1 MSRLKKY
8 EQYEGILK
16 EVYHLSKI
24 RKSEEK
30 VDVIDR
36 IKSGQPYSDKVY
48 DFLMQTDLDTVKFV
62 QTVMYLGRDYKI
74 PKENEYE
81 IERRMELAEE
91 GIKVEPKKLESV
103 ANPDRLIDEYMA
115 DLTKAK
121 GWKSQDIEAYQVSS
135 KSTLDKYMERAFKIL
150 GI

>member
-62 QTVMYLGRDYKI
+62 QTVMYLGRDLKFQ
-74 PKENEYE
+74 K
-81 IERRMELAEE
+81 RMNM
-91 GIKVEPKKLESV
+91 KLK
-103 ANPDRLIDEYMA
+103 DE
-115 DLTKAK
+115 
-121 GWKSQDIEAYQVSS
+121 WS
-135 KSTLDKYMERAFKIL
+135 
-150 GI
+150 

>member
-74 PKENEYE
+74 PEENE
-81 IERRMELAEE
+81 IERRMELAAE
-91 GIKVEPKKLESV
+91 GIKVVPKKLESV
-103 ANPDRLIDEYMA
+103 AEPDMLIDEYMA

>member
-48 DFLMQTDLDTVKFV
+48 DFLM
-62 QTVMYLGRDYKI
+62 
-74 PKENEYE
+74 
-81 IERRMELAEE
+81 
-91 GIKVEPKKLESV
+91 
-103 ANPDRLIDEYMA
+103 
-115 DLTKAK
+115 
-121 GWKSQDIEAYQVSS
+121 
-135 KSTLDKYMERAFKIL
+135 
-150 GI
+150 

>member
-36 IKSGQPYSDKVY
+36 IKSGQPMV
-48 DFLMQTDLDTVKFV
+48 LE
-62 QTVMYLGRDYKI
+62 YK
-74 PKENEYE
+74 
-81 IERRMELAEE
+81 
-91 GIKVEPKKLESV
+91 
-103 ANPDRLIDEYMA
+103 
-115 DLTKAK
+115 
-121 GWKSQDIEAYQVSS
+121 
-135 KSTLDKYMERAFKIL
+135 
-150 GI
+150 

>member
-62 QTVMYLGRDYKI
+62 QTVMHMNI
-74 PKENEYE
+74 ATT
-81 IERRMELAEE
+81 I
-91 GIKVEPKKLESV
+91 VTVSV
-103 ANPDRLIDEYMA
+103 STDKCL
-115 DLTKAK
+115 
-121 GWKSQDIEAYQVSS
+121 VSG
-135 KSTLDKYMERAFKIL
+135 KIL
-150 GI
+150 FGIFYAKLLRQFSG

>member
-74 PKENEYE
+74 PEENEYE
-81 IERRMELAEE
+81 IERRMELAAE
-91 GIKVEPKKLESV
+91 GIKVVPKKLESV
-103 ANPDRLIDEYMA
+103 AEPDMLIDEYMA

-121 GWKSQDIEAYQVSS
+121 GWKSQDIESYQVSS

>member
-81 IERRMELAEE
+81 IERRMELA
-91 GIKVEPKKLESV
+91 
-103 ANPDRLIDEYMA
+103 
-115 DLTKAK
+115 
-121 GWKSQDIEAYQVSS
+121 
-135 KSTLDKYMERAFKIL
+135 
-150 GI
+150 